1 MAKELASLIDVNT
14 LNSLLN
20 NEAISFNE
28 NYRILDAN
36 FGQDALEQY
45 YK

>member
-1 MAKELASLIDVNT
+1 MAQELASLIDVNT
-14 LNSLLN
+14 LNALLV
-20 NEAISFNE
+20 NEGTSFNE
-28 NYRILDAN
+28 KYRILDAN